1 MCAFSYKLKFQ
12 KGFCKMAT
20 SRKTSGNWEISV
32 SSPTHLEVQL
42 QLQTIEKLLLRNL
55 WSCPSTKWW
64 PASNSAS
71 QHDLIYIAGRSHPYG
86 YKPQIVSST
95 CQVSFFITL
104 IPTHHWKFL
113 SFKNHQVGYSE
124 LSGLCFL
131 PVGKF
136 GHQIQT
142 IFLPPG
148 KQKTVKLAILNFFSR
163 HGLYFHHTKNQPPLR
178 PPSTFSEHWLFLTEK
193 QASTFVHFLFIS
205 EPYGTP

>member
-1 MCAFSYKLKFQ
+1 MKFQ
-12 KGFCKMAT
+12 RGYCKMAT

-86 YKPQIVSST
+86 YKPQTVSSP
-95 CQVSFFITL
+95 CQVYFFITL

-136 GHQIQT
+136 GHQTQT
-142 IFLPPG
+142 IFLPPR
-148 KQKTVKLAILNFFSR
+148 KQKTSPYL
-163 HGLYFHHTKNQPPLR
+163 
-178 PPSTFSEHWLFLTEK
+178 
-193 QASTFVHFLFIS
+193 LFIVIS
-205 EPYGTP
+205 IISMRITTIKADVIILILKPYIPDHESY